1 MEAFTP
7 RAEVRDMCRQNR
19 CGRYG
24 ASWACP
30 PGCATLEQAI
40 TDIGCCKSGI
50 LVQATGK
57 LTDEFDYDG
66 MQEISRRHKKSFE
79 SFARQARML
88 YPDCLALTAG
98 TCTVCAK
105 CTYPMKPC
113 RFPKKRLSSMEA
125 YGLWVSDIC
134 RRSGLE
140 YNYGRLTMTY
150 TSCVLLRS
158 DRYADCKGNFS

>member
-1 MEAFTP
+1 MTRLMTLAAENGFSHYAAANMEAFTP
-7 RAEVRDMCRQNR
+7 RADVRDMCRQNR

-30 PGCATLEQAI
+30 PGCGTLEQAI
-40 TDIGCCKSGI
+40 TDIGRCKSGI
-50 LVQATGK
+50 LVQTTGR

-66 MQEISRRHKKSFE
+66 MQEISRRHRKSFE

-105 CTYPMKPC
+105 CT
-113 RFPKKRLSSMEA
+113 
-125 YGLWVSDIC
+125 
-134 RRSGLE
+134 
-140 YNYGRLTMTY
+140 
-150 TSCVLLRS
+150 
-158 DRYADCKGNFS
+158 

>member
-1 MEAFTP
+1 MTRLMTLAAENGFSHYAAANMEAFTP
-7 RAEVRDMCRQNR
+7 RADVRDMCRQNR

-30 PGCATLEQAI
+30 PGCGTLEQAI
-40 TDIGCCKSGI
+40 TDIGRCKSGI
-50 LVQATGK
+50 LVQTTGK

-98 TCTVCAK
+98 TCTVAQ
-105 CTYPMKPC
+105 MH
-113 RFPKKRLSSMEA
+113 LSHEA
-125 YGLWVSDIC
+125 LPLPEKAAFVHGGLRPLGQRHLPPI
-134 RRSGLE
+134 G
-140 YNYGRLTMTY
+140 
-150 TSCVLLRS
+150 
-158 DRYADCKGNFS
+158 A